1 MRISS
6 KVDSFVFAVVVI
18 IVVAYFFPKLG
29 QSESNF
35 PLETISNVGISLIFF
50 FYGLK
55 LSPEKFK
62 AGILNWKLHLLVQFS
77 TFLLFPLIILAFY
90 PLVRNENGQILWI
103 AFLFLAALPSTVSSS
118 VVMVSIARGN
128 LPAAIFNAS
137 ISGLIG
143 IIVTPLWIDLFLT
156 DTVNNS
162 ELANIYLKLIIKILV
177 PVIIGISLQ
186 KYLGKFATKNIR
198 YLNLFDKSII
208 LLIVYKSFAE
218 SFEDKV
224 FKSLG
229 IEYIIIVTSATI
241 ALFFLVYILIGYFS
255 CILKFNLKDKIT
267 AQFCGT
273 KKSLMHGTVFSKI
286 LIPESV
292 SLGIVLLPLML
303 FHAIQILIIS
313 FIATR
318 LAKRFE
324 R

>member
-1 MRISS
+1 LRISS